1 MSFLDLLAKGISS
14 LEQNAKK
21 NIEKQISP
29 TGERF
34 KSLFDSYDLIFIKEK
49 STVSKALESFEYL
62 YPIDNSLYI
71 KMHQEI
77 QKTLNTKNSFCNE
90 LNNLIRDAQKCID
103 CSSNYADIFYAK
115 KVIKI
120 NEEFRGLLAD
130 LKEKME
136 IFDPKAFKIPSVKE
150 TELTAASKKWLEN
163 DFSNIVITQNFENDP
178 NADCPDS
185 LKKLYNAAK
194 KNNPYAQYKLGEVYY
209 NNKDNN
215 SSNIGSAIRWLEKAY
230 KNNALRSS
238 LILVKCYETEL
249 QKDQDDF
256 YQKITTKKYIESL
269 YRSALYGDATSEYK
283 LALISLKTY
292 YPIGRT
298 RSEKKLKENY
308 GIKWMIRAAQ
318 HNNEDAQ
325 KFLAEK
331 NITY

>member
-1 MSFLDLLAKGISS
+1 MSFLNLLAKGINS
-14 LEQNAKK
+14 LEQNAKR

-34 KSLFDSYDLIFIKEK
+34 KALCDSYDMIFIKEK
-49 STVSKALESFEYL
+49 AEVAKALESFEYL

-77 QKTLNTKNSFCNE
+77 QKTLNSKNLFYNE

-103 CSSNYADIFYAK
+103 YSSNNADIFYAK

-120 NEEFRGLLAD
+120 NEEFRDLVND

-136 IFDPKAFKIPSVKE
+136 IFNPKAFKISSTKE
-150 TELTAASKKWLEN
+150 AELTAASKKWLEN
-163 DFSNIVITQNFENDP
+163 DFSNVIIPPNFETDP
-178 NADCPDS
+178 NADCPDL

-215 SSNIGSAIRWLEKAY
+215 SHNIGLAIRWLERAY
-230 KNNALRSS
+230 KNNALRAS

-249 QKDQDDF
+249 QKEQDNF
-256 YQKITTKKYIESL
+256 HQEIITKKCIESL
-269 YRSALYGDATSEYK
+269 YRSALYGDANSEYK
-283 LALISLKTY
+283 LALISLETY

-318 HNNEDAQ
+318 HNNDNAQ
-325 KFLAEK
+325 KFLSEK